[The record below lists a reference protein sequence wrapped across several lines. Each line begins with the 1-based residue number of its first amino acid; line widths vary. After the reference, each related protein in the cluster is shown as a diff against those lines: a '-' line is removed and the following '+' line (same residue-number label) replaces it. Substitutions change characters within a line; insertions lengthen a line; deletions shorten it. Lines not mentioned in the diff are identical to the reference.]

1 MARKRCVFF
10 QSFQLLLK
18 QACSRGSLILVW
30 SLGIGAPA
38 GAFVDSGEIRPVLLH
53 KGISSKFQVATAINS
68 SVQGLGTTQLVQQ
81 GRNLYAAEQF
91 SEAVTVWQQAAQAYQ
106 AQSDVLSQAM
116 VLSNLSLTHQ
126 QLGQWEQAKEAIAQ
140 SLNLLQKQDVGN
152 TRTSA
157 EGATLTQ
164 ILAQALNTQATLQL
178 SLGQAQQAL
187 TTWQQTAATYA
198 QAGDQTGITRSLIN
212 QAQALEAL
220 GLYRRALVTLN
231 SVNQRLQKQPD
242 SLIKVAGLRS
252 LGNAL
257 RVVGDLDQSRQ
268 ILQQSLALAQKLKS
282 PQDIGATLFSLGNT
296 ARASFT
302 GASPT
307 QQDIQAAL
315 VFYQQAAT
323 SSSQLTKI
331 QAQLNQLS
339 LLLETEQLNAA
350 QTLLPQI
357 QSQIAALP
365 LSSKTIYAQIDFAQ
379 SLLKLGAREQE
390 SRGAR
395 ATGEDNFFVSSSV
408 QPLASPLA
416 IGKLLATAVQQAKSL
431 GDQRAEAY
439 ALGNLGGLYEQTQQ
453 WSSAQDLTEQ
463 ALLLAQSINAP
474 DIVYRWQWQL
484 GRLLKAQED
493 TQGAI
498 ATYTEAVSTL
508 QSLRSDL
515 VAINPEIQF
524 SFRDEVE
531 PVYRELVDLLLRS
544 QNSQP
549 SQQNLVQARSVI
561 ESLQLAELDN
571 FFREACLEAKSV
583 LIDKVVD
590 DDNPTAAVI
599 YPIILRD
606 RLEVILKIPQQPLRH
621 YTINVS
627 QSHVEQ
633 TLGQLQQKL
642 TEPDTIKDVKALSQ
656 EVYSWLIAPDV
667 AELEQSGVKTLVF
680 VLDGPL
686 RNIPMAALY
695 DGKQYLVEKY
705 AVALSL
711 GLQLLDP
718 KPLPQGRLKALT
730 AGLSVT
736 PANFSYPPLPAV
748 KSEFDLIEKAGVLID
763 QLLDQKFTSRTL
775 EKEIDSSPFNVIHL
789 ATHGQF
795 SSQAKNTF
803 ILASDGPI
811 NVNRLDNLL
820 RTRNQTEAIELLV
833 LSACETATG
842 DKRAA
847 LGLAGVSVR
856 AGARSTLASLWQI
869 DDQATAIFIG
879 EFYRE
884 LAQAKVTKA
893 EALRR
898 AQLTLLQKYPNYSR
912 PGYWAPYVLVGNW
925 L

>member
-30 SLGIGAPA
+30 SLGIGTPA
-38 GAFVDSGEIRPVLLH
+38 GAFVDSGEIPPVLLH

-91 SEAVTVWQQAAQAYQ
+91 SQAVTVWQQAAQAYQ

-116 VLSNLSLTHQ
+116 VLSNLSLAHQ

-220 GLYRRALVTLN
+220 GLYRRAMVTLN
-231 SVNQRLQKQPD
+231 SVNQTLQKQPD

-268 ILQQSLALAQKLKS
+268 ILEQSLVLAQKLKS
-282 PQDIGATLFSLGNT
+282 PQDIGATLFNLGNT

-350 QTLLPQI
+350 QTLLPPI

-379 SLLKLGAREQE
+379 SLLKLGAGEE
-390 SRGAR
+390 GSRGA
-395 ATGEDNFFVSSSV
+395 GEDNFVSSSV

-439 ALGNLGGLYEQTQQ
+439 ALGSLGGLYEQTQQ

-474 DIVYRWQWQL
+474 DIAYRWQWQL
-484 GRLLKAQED
+484 GRLLKAQGD

-531 PVYRELVDLLLRS
+531 PVYRELVDLLLQS
-544 QNSQP
+544 QNSKP

-590 DDNPTAAVI
+590 QDNPTAAVI

-627 QSHVEQ
+627 QSQVEQ
-633 TLGQLQQKL
+633 TLEQLQQKL

-656 EVYSWLIAPDV
+656 QVYSWLIEPNV
-667 AELEQSGVKTLVF
+667 AELEQSRVETLVF

-695 DGKQYLVEKY
+695 DGKQYLIEKY

-730 AGLSVT
+730 AGLSLA

-748 KSEFDLIEKAGVLID
+748 KSEFDLIEKAGVSVN
-763 QLLDQKFTSRTL
+763 QLLDHKFTSKTL

-811 NVNRLDNLL
+811 NVNQLDNLL

-884 LAQAKVTKA
+884 LATSQVTKA

-898 AQLTLLQKYPNYSR
+898 AQLTLLKKYPNYSR